1 MIAMQCLPVRVIRCG
16 IKSHSALVKRSVDS
30 TIIRR
35 LRSYAYVFRSGI
47 AAIDRDAIGFADR
60 PNWARRRAG
69 PPELSS
75 SDVDP
80 APVARLEIAL
90 RTGVSETL
98 LGQKTA
104 KQAPRGVAS
113 EWRRNLRRAGIVK

>member
-1 MIAMQCLPVRVIRCG
+1 MCSEA
-16 IKSHSALVKRSVDS
+16 
-30 TIIRR
+30 
-35 LRSYAYVFRSGI
+35 I
-47 AAIDRDAIGFADR
+47 AAIDRDAIGFADG
-60 PNWARRRAG
+60 PIGRAVG
-69 PPELSS
+69 RGHPMLSS

-104 KQAPRGVAS
+104 KQALHGVAS
-113 EWRRNLRRAGIVK
+113 ERRRNLRRAGIVK